1 MSQVN
6 IEVID
11 AEYADVPKKTG
22 KGTYGQLTV
31 TFKNEEGKVEAKKLF
46 DFAAS
51 EELFMKLKVSKK
63 GDTFAIVREKNDK
76 GYWDW
81 KEIATQTA
89 PVGKP
94 ASGGTYTKPTYETAD
109 ERAAK
114 QVYIVRQSSLQR
126 ALEYHQKDEAY
137 DIETIIKTASIFTDY
152 VLGNRV
158 QDMEDDVPE

>member
-81 KEIATQTA
+81 KDISTQTA
-89 PVGKP
+89 PVGKSV
-94 ASGGTYTKPTYETAD
+94 AGSSTYTKPTYETPD
-109 ERAAK
+109 ERAQR
-114 QVYIVRQSSLQR
+114 QVYIIKQSSLGH
-126 ALEYHQKDEAY
+126 ALTYLAGKDVS
-137 DIETIIKTASIFTDY
+137 TAEVMKIAQEFTDF

-158 QDMEDDVPE
+158 QDMTDDIPD

>member
-94 ASGGTYTKPTYETAD
+94 ASGGTYTKPTYETPD
-109 ERAAK
+109 ERAQR
-114 QVYIVRQSSLQR
+114 QVYIIKQSSLGH
-126 ALEYHQKDEAY
+126 ALTYLDGKDVTPAEVMKLAQ
-137 DIETIIKTASIFTDY
+137 EFTDF
-152 VLGNRV
+152 VLSNRV
-158 QDMEDDVPE
+158 QDTHDDVPE